1 MLTTNY
7 VVDESATRL
16 RYDSGL
22 HAALAFRSML
32 QAAGR
37 TGSLRILWVDPR
49 TEAQGW
55 DLLARS
61 ADVRLSLT
69 DAISAAVARR
79 SRIGRIFGFD
89 EDFRALGFDLL
100 PGA

>member
-22 HAALAFRSML
+22 RAALAFRSML

-55 DLLARS
+55 DLLAGS

-89 EDFRALGFDLL
+89 EDFRALGFELL